1 MTADSS
7 NTGSSNTYRAAG
19 VDLDAA
25 GALKDRIKSVAGI
38 TFGGRVIGRP
48 GFFAGVYERSPDD
61 DLLMAASADGVGTK
75 IAVGQA
81 AKNYRGLGM
90 DLVNHCVNDLLTTG
104 ARPAFFLD
112 YIGLGHADRNDAV
125 EIVEGMAEA
134 CNAAGCVLL
143 GGETAVMP
151 GLYSGDDLDVVGVI
165 AGYVH
170 RSDLLGGEDAQLG
183 DVLIGVPS
191 NSPHTN
197 GYSLIRRVF
206 DIDNHPE
213 VLQETEWSP
222 DLGRSLGDALLEPHR
237 SYLNVLEPVM
247 GMIRGMAHITGGGV
261 FENIPRSLP
270 DGLGADIDLSSWE
283 VPPLFRLIQEQ
294 GGVDRD
300 EMFRVFN
307 MGLGM
312 VLLASKDRAD
322 EIMKLVPDSWIVGS
336 VVEREAGAESVALI

>member
-1 MTADSS
+1 MTAS
-7 NTGSSNTYRAAG
+7 TYRAAG

-25 GALKDRIKSVAGI
+25 SALKDRIKTAAGI
-38 TFGGRVIGRP
+38 TLDGRVIGRP

-61 DLLMAASADGVGTK
+61 DLLIAASADGVGTK

-81 AKNYRGLGM
+81 AGRYRGLGA

-112 YIGLGHADRNDAV
+112 YIGLGHAERDDAV
-125 EIVEGMAEA
+125 EIAEGMSRA
-134 CNAAGCVLL
+134 CLDAGCVLL

-151 GLYSGDDLDVVGVI
+151 GLYSGDELDVVGFI
-165 AGYVH
+165 AGFVS
-170 RSDLLGGEDAQLG
+170 RSDLLGSEAAQPG
-183 DVLIGVPS
+183 DILIGVPS
-191 NSPHTN
+191 NGPHTN

-206 DIDNHPE
+206 DIDDHPE
-213 VLQETEWSP
+213 VLDETAWSP

-237 SYLNVLEPVM
+237 SYLDPLSPVM

-261 FENIPRSLP
+261 YENLPRALP
-270 DGLGADIDLSSWE
+270 DGLGAEVDLSSWE
-283 VPPLFRLIQEQ
+283 TPPLFRLIQER

-312 VLLASKDRAD
+312 ALVAPPERAG
-322 EIMKLVPDSWIVGS
+322 EIMDLVPGAWAAGR
-336 VVEREAGAESVALI
+336 VVERDGDANRVALI